1 MIDSMGIEGVF
12 LGLVMLLKGLKCER
26 KSRCT
31 EIKEI
36 KICDTFAETCL
47 FSIYDTLHVYDSAW
61 SSRLGQ
67 EKQDYLPG
75 MLTRMRLT
83 EDSAAV
89 MSCR

>member
-1 MIDSMGIEGVF
+1 MH
-12 LGLVMLLKGLKCER
+12 R
-26 KSRCT
+26 NQ
-31 EIKEI
+31 EI
-36 KICDTFAETCL
+36 KICDTFVETCL

-61 SSRLGQ
+61 SLRLGG

>member
-1 MIDSMGIEGVF
+1 
-12 LGLVMLLKGLKCER
+12 MLLKGLKCER

-61 SSRLGQ
+61 SSKLGEEKGVLHFIKARL
-67 EKQDYLPG
+67 
-75 MLTRMRLT
+75 
-83 EDSAAV
+83 SARHADAHETYRGFC
-89 MSCR
+89 SSDELSLS